1 MPGPLRPGTP
11 EFQARAE
18 ALGGRPPG
26 ASGPAVNPATPINLS
41 TSVAP
46 PPTAQQYQQNTTN
59 DPRLGGLA
67 NQAAQ
72 WQSGLSAGS
81 DADAGLALQRARDMQ
96 SGQKSELADQLALES
111 GFGGARNQKL
121 AMLSAAQG
129 RELAGLNADLAA
141 DARAKQA
148 QAFQL
153 RGGLENSIASERLG
167 TGSLNLQGTQAN
179 NAANL
184 GNYQALQQAT
194 QAAQNLNLNAWQ
206 AAQQASAQQQQLAM
220 QAQMANNQNYLQAY
234 SMNPLAVVGTGPGSG
249 PTAPI
254 IPGAPAGATAPPRG
268 RPLTYGR

>member
-11 EFQARAE
+11 EFQAHAN
-18 ALGGRPPG
+18 AIAGRPQATAG
-26 ASGPAVNPATPINLS
+26 APPVHPATPINLS

-46 PPTAQQYQQNTTN
+46 PPTTQQYQQNTGT

-67 NQAAQ
+67 NEAAQ
-72 WQSGLSAGS
+72 WQQGVAAGN
-81 DADAGLALQRARDMQ
+81 DADATLALQRAKDLQ
-96 SGQKSELADQLALES
+96 SGQRSELADQLALES

-121 AMLSAAQG
+121 AMLGAAQG
-129 RELAGLNADLAA
+129 RELAGLNADLTA

-153 RGGLENSIASERLG
+153 RGGLENSVASERLG

-194 QAAQNLNLNAWQ
+194 QSAQNLNLNAWQ

-234 SMNPLAVVGTGPGSG
+234 QMNPAAVVGTGPS
-249 PTAPI
+249 
-254 IPGAPAGATAPPRG
+254 APPPGSAG
-268 RPLTYGR
+268 RPMAYGR